1 MRRLRDHKR
10 SSPRTCAVVRIVYA
24 PFTGVI
30 AGRNTDI
37 DALINAGAG
46 GTPQELFHM
55 AAVNELR
62 VYVAV
67 PEADSQAVQT
77 GAKST
82 LTLDEFTGETFHGKI
97 VRAPDSIDYVQ
108 PAAMRAKRGPGGG
121 CSGGFRT
128 VHGKVR

>member
-1 MRRLRDHKR
+1 M
-10 SSPRTCAVVRIVYA
+10 
-24 PFTGVI
+24 I

-82 LTLDEFTGETFHGKI
+82 LTLDEFTGETVHGKI

-108 PAAMRAKRGPGGG
+108 PAAMRAKRDPGGRMQRRISHSTWQSPLAHIKRLE
-121 CSGGFRT
+121 CP
-128 VHGKVR
+128 